1 MDGWCRHDGIGPMR
15 GWHVSGLGH
24 FSAEAVPEQADPLL
38 QDGPGMAALLARSV
52 SRRIAFCL
60 NAG

>member
-1 MDGWCRHDGIGPMR
+1 MR